1 MVLFRYFNCA
11 VNKTTNT
18 GHTTNSNY
26 NTNDSIIII
35 LMTYYLLV
43 HGPNLATQIKLS
55 LQNSHCN
62 RPTNVFYCS
71 TWNCVILTGASFGIQ
86 DYILENLKMMP
97 LPNNQ
102 AILKTST

>member
-1 MVLFRYFNCA
+1 MVLFRYFNCT

-18 GHTTNSNY
+18 GYTTNSDY
-26 NTNDSIIII
+26 NTNDSIII

-55 LQNSHCN
+55 HCN

-71 TWNCVILTGASFGIQ
+71 AWNCVILTGASFGIQ
-86 DYILENLKMMP
+86 DCILENLKMMP
-97 LPNNQ
+97 LLNNQ